1 MSSDH
6 TSTVA
11 LERHEVIS
19 DKPFDDVLAAV
30 RSGLGRV
37 DFGAFQRR
45 LASINDWKAFQAAV
59 AEQAGTS
66 GLMVFLE
73 LDLGSVVD
81 RDPEAHG
88 YRVVRVI
95 AGNPVTMES
104 MVRTSPAAGA
114 FAPVTMLIFERDDG
128 VHLRYDTLT
137 SAADGELSS
146 DARQHAEALDAAVL
160 SLLHAAA

>member
-1 MSSDH
+1 MVVEQ

-11 LERHEVIS
+11 LHRHEVIS
-19 DKPFDDVLAAV
+19 DRSFDDVLAAV
-30 RSGLGRV
+30 HAGLGTP
-37 DFGAFQRR
+37 DFGALERR
-45 LASINDWKAFQAAV
+45 LDEIDDWTAYQAVV
-59 AEQAGTS
+59 ADQAGPS

-73 LDLGSVVD
+73 LDLGSVVQ
-81 RDPEAHG
+81 RDPDAFA

-114 FAPVTMLIFERDDG
+114 FAPVTILIFDREDG

-137 SAADGELSS
+137 SAAAGQLS
-146 DARQHAEALDAAVL
+146 AEALVHAEMLDAAVL
-160 SLLHAAA
+160 SLLRAAA